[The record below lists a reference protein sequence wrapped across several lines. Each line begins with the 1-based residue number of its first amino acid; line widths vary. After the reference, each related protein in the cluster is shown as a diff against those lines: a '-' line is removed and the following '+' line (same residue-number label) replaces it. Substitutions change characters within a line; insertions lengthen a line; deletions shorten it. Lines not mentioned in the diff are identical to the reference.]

1 MKNAEA
7 RKLLGI
13 TQTHL
18 AMIKKAAQV
27 PRGHNFDYDIIENFL
42 KCNPTAKKYHVAR
55 DMAQG
60 LIAISHT
67 EYLGK
72 ITLGKKQGTPARID
86 WATRMDLEC
95 NKSLKRAQKMT
106 RISQS
111 KIVEML
117 IQEHIE
123 QFIKDNAVTSP
134 EYRIKCLHNE
144 IKEAENLLKERKEN
158 LAKEHLSQAEELKKT
173 TQSLE
178 KAQAAVDA
186 FSAPPETGSWDGL
199 VSNPS

>member
-1 MKNAEA
+1 
-7 RKLLGI
+7 
-13 TQTHL
+13 
-18 AMIKKAAQV
+18 
-27 PRGHNFDYDIIENFL
+27 
-42 KCNPTAKKYHVAR
+42 
-55 DMAQG
+55 
-60 LIAISHT
+60 
-67 EYLGK
+67 
-72 ITLGKKQGTPARID
+72 
-86 WATRMDLEC
+86 
-95 NKSLKRAQKMT
+95 MT

-134 EYRIKCLHNE
+134 EYRIKCLQNE